1 MFRVAST
8 HVGGGIEVQQFV
20 VKGPAIGNVGGRCR
34 AYGENLQEAY
44 TVEVELGL
52 ENGGVGAFLGTLA
65 DSCRGVEDPRPTADG
80 ERRRSAEGVHDGGVA
95 AVETRY
101 VNGVK
106 AQ

>member
-1 MFRVAST
+1 MAEAGAGPTER
-8 HVGGGIEVQQFV
+8 IL
-20 VKGPAIGNVGGRCR
+20 KGPIQ
-34 AYGENLQEAY
+34 LK
-44 TVEVELGL
+44 ELGL
-52 ENGGVGAFLGTLA
+52 KDGVVGAFLGTLA